1 MSDVVARS
9 KFRFR
14 GLIMPLFVI
23 PAIVTVVYNI
33 IAGVADV
40 LVFLATFWWL
50 GLMVWIPITAVS
62 AVLELIL
69 MAVLIF
75 IWSFALR
82 YALSYVKVTETGLF
96 GRCDR
101 LRRFSLLYSEIAH
114 VDHREGI
121 TIFTMTRREGRFK
134 QAVYKIDN
142 VKNPDEIME
151 AYETYRQLCKPDIV
165 VENAIDAGRAADGV
179 EAPALPSSDAE

>member
-1 MSDVVARS
+1 MSDVVAKS

-23 PAIVTVVYNI
+23 PAVVAVVYNI
-33 IAGVADV
+33 LAGVIDV
-40 LVFLATFWWL
+40 LVFLANFWWL

-69 MAVLIF
+69 IAVLIF

-82 YALSYVKVTETGLF
+82 YALSYVKVTETGLV

-142 VKNPDEIME
+142 VMNPDEIME
-151 AYETYRQLCKPDIV
+151 AYETYRHISKPDIV
-165 VENAIDAGRAADGV
+165 VENAIDAERAKEGL
-179 EAPALPSSDAE
+179 EAPAIPPSDAE